1 MLSEESTRKC
11 SKLKFI
17 YAMFTSNGHQFAW
30 CINIQ
35 FNRVYSLILSHSL
48 VLCSPSRPA
57 LWQLLSEMCQQKGIF
72 KVLVLPS
79 NGFFTF
85 NTYKFIFSLSSVYE
99 GAQNS
104 SAFSFYFSHFLRLS
118 FSLFIAPFFSILDL
132 CTSVFKKLDWL
143 LVTSNERTIHP
154 SG

>member
-72 KVLVLPS
+72 KVLVLSS

-104 SAFSFYFSHFLRLS
+104 SAFSFFLSHFLRLS
-118 FSLFIAPFFSILDL
+118 LSFHFFRYLICVLQCSRNWIGCSLLRA
-132 CTSVFKKLDWL
+132 
-143 LVTSNERTIHP
+143 NERFIQLVK
-154 SG
+154 